1 MSCPPARRVIGL
13 CQVDETALWPGRL
26 VGANPER
33 LTRPNAVRYVIPAGQ
48 RAQNEIGRP
57 WSRRLVHFH
66 TEVLALAG
74 EGYRPGAVARTR
86 QAAAKQQ
93 ERCQPSPPPLHA
105 EHGQQS
111 RTATPLGCR

>member
-93 ERCQPSPPPLHA
+93 ERCQPSPPA
-105 EHGQQS
+105 D
-111 RTATPLGCR
+111 TT